1 MSSSAPR
8 HRCRVIASPWP
19 GVHSVH
25 TDSARSFVRHSHAS
39 FGIGVLAQGAHKS
52 ASGRGQVE
60 ACAGDLL
67 ASNPGEV
74 HDGRPARGETARRW
88 HMVHLEAEVLASMGG
103 PERPAGDVEWTRPV
117 IRDAQL
123 RAVLVRLLRRLDNWD
138 AGRRTDADALACEE
152 SLVQACGLMLAH
164 HANVAPPPADVDRG
178 LAQVRERIADDLLAP
193 PSLAE
198 LAAMAGLGKY
208 QLLRRFA
215 AAYGMPPHAW
225 LLQQRAERARCRIR
239 AGDTLAAAALASGF
253 ADQSH
258 MTRVFARQF
267 GFTPGAWQR
276 AATAGRL
283 Q

>member
-1 MSSSAPR
+1 MASSAPR
-8 HRCRVIASPWP
+8 HRCRVMASPWP

-25 TDSARSFVRHSHAS
+25 TESARSFARHSHAS

-67 ASNPGEV
+67 ASYPGEV
-74 HDGRPARGETARRW
+74 HDGRPVQGQTLRRW
-88 HMVHLEAEVLASMGG
+88 HMVHLEAEVLASMTG
-103 PERPAGDVEWTRPV
+103 PERPAGEVEWTNPV
-117 IRDAQL
+117 IRDARL
-123 RAVLVRLLRRLDNWD
+123 RAVLVRLLQRLDRWH
-138 AGRRTDADALACEE
+138 AGRHTDADALACEE
-152 SLVQACGLMLAH
+152 SLVEACGLMLAH
-164 HANVAPPPADVDRG
+164 HANVAPLLEVDRE
-178 LAQVRERIADDLLAP
+178 LAQVRERIADELLAP

-225 LLQQRAERARCRIR
+225 LLQQRAERARHRIR

-258 MTRVFARQF
+258 MTRIFARQF

-276 AATAGRL
+276 AAAARRL

>member
-25 TDSARSFVRHSHAS
+25 TDSARSFARHSHAS

-52 ASGRGQVE
+52 ASGRGPVE

-74 HDGRPARGETARRW
+74 HDGRPAQGQTPRRW
-88 HMVHLEAEVLASMGG
+88 HMVHLEAEVLASMTG
-103 PERPAGDVEWTRPV
+103 PERPAGEVEWTHPV
-117 IRDAQL
+117 IRDARL
-123 RAVLVRLLRRLDNWD
+123 RAVLVRLLWRLDRWN
-138 AGRRTDADALACEE
+138 AGRRSDADALACEE
-152 SLVQACGLMLAH
+152 SLVQACGLMLAR
-164 HANVAPPPADVDRG
+164 HANVALPAQVDRE
-178 LAQVRERIADDLLAP
+178 LAQVRERIADELLAP

-225 LLQQRAERARCRIR
+225 LLQQRAERARRRIR
-239 AGDTLAAAALASGF
+239 EGDTLAAAALASGF

-276 AATAGRL
+276 AAAAGRL